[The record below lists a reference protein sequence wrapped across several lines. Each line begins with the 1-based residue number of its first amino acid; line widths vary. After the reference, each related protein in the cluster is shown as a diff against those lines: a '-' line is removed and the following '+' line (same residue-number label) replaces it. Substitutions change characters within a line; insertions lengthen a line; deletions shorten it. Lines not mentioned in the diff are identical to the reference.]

1 MFEFVKQVAG
11 VLRGA
16 CMERAALQEL
26 HLLSDHHLADL
37 GLRRE
42 QLASLAKPA
51 PRERAQRPAPAF
63 RPELVP
69 CG

>member
-1 MFEFVKQVAG
+1 MFGLFRQVASAWNRRAT
-11 VLRGA
+11 LR
-16 CMERAALQEL
+16 EL
-26 HLLSDHHLADL
+26 RLLSDHHLADL

-42 QLASLAKPA
+42 QLATLEREPQHERKHRAE
-51 PRERAQRPAPAF
+51 PRAAF